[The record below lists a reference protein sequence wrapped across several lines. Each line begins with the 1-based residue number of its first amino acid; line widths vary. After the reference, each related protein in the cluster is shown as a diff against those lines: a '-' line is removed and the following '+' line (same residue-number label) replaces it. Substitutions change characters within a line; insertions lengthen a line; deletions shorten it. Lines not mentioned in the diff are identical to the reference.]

1 MTSLVGSPSHRSPAK
16 PAEAPPR
23 AEAPTTA
30 PTGPPAAKPKSP
42 PTPPS
47 GCGPRSTGVTAARK
61 RATRIDDRVLERH
74 QATRRTS
81 GIELRSPCNYRN
93 SDRLAAPVV
102 AHGELTSAR
111 LGVSAACRRVAGT
124 GSAAAIVTGWSRPY
138 VSCVR
143 PVGTS
148 PTGEPAPDAAES
160 HPAWV
165 RAGDPPVPPG

>member
-1 MTSLVGSPSHRSPAK
+1 MRTKVDGSHSREEAGHAHRRPG
-16 PAEAPPR
+16 PR
-23 AEAPTTA
+23 AARGDQADLRDRAP
-30 PTGPPAAKPKSP
+30 
-42 PTPPS
+42 
-47 GCGPRSTGVTAARK
+47 
-61 RATRIDDRVLERH
+61 L
-74 QATRRTS
+74 
-81 GIELRSPCNYRN
+81 PCNHRN
-93 SDRLAAPVV
+93 SDRLAARVV

-111 LGVSAACRRVAGT
+111 PGVSAACRRVAGT
-124 GSAAAIVTGWSRPY
+124 ESAAAIVTGWSRPY